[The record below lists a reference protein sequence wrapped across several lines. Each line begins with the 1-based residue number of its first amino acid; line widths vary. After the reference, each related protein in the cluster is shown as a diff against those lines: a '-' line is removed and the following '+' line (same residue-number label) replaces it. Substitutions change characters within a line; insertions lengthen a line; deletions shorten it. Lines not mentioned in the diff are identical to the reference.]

1 MDKVL
6 NHYLEGLITWMPKLA
21 MAILTLL
28 IGLWLINRA
37 TKLIGHVLLRRD
49 VDPTVVPF
57 LRSLVDV
64 IFKVIL
70 LISVAGMFG
79 IQTTSFVAI
88 IGAAGLAVGLALQ
101 GSLGHFAS
109 GVMLLVFKPYKYGD
123 EVTIGGN
130 HGIVD
135 EVQVFNTV
143 LSTPEGRKIIIPNG
157 LVTSGPIINHSA
169 KGKLRVMIP
178 MLLAPD
184 TDLSDTTQWIKEVL
198 DADSGILKD
207 HEVEI
212 AIIDAEESFLK
223 IEVRFWCVQQDFV
236 PIKGRNTEN
245 IVQALRKNGV
255 KFGKKEV

>member
-1 MDKVL
+1 
-6 NHYLEGLITWMPKLA
+6 MPKLA

-28 IGLWLINRA
+28 IGLWLINRV
-37 TKLIGHVLLRRD
+37 TKLIGRVLLRRD

-64 IFKVIL
+64 ILKVIL
-70 LISVAGMFG
+70 LVSVAGMFG

-130 HGIVD
+130 HGVVD

-143 LSTPEGRKIIIPNG
+143 LLTPEGRKIIIPNG
-157 LVTSGPIINHSA
+157 IVTSGPIINHSA
-169 KGKLRVMIP
+169 KGKLRILIP

-184 TDLSDTTQWIKEVL
+184 TDLTDTSEWINQVL
-198 DADSGILKD
+198 DADSGVLKD
-207 HEVEI
+207 PDVEI
-212 AIIDAEESFLK
+212 AIIDAEESFVK
-223 IEVRFWCVQQDFV
+223 IEVRFWCEQQDYV
-236 PIKGRNTEN
+236 PIKGRVTEN
-245 IVQALRKNGV
+245 IVKSLRANGV